1 MFLIAFFRLF
11 IPKSIVSID
20 THSLSIFSAY
30 YSMKKNTLET
40 LFMSAFCVRS
50 EDRKFIN
57 DSKDFVL
64 SGKARFKR
72 NQKVFK

>member
-11 IPKSIVSID
+11 IPKSRVSID
-20 THSLSIFSAY
+20 THSLCIFSAY
-30 YSMKKNTLET
+30 YSMTKHLKT

-50 EDRKFIN
+50 KYRKFTN

-64 SGKARFKR
+64 SGKARLKR
-72 NQKVFK
+72 HQKVFK